1 MFRNNVPLHVMIQK
15 ALGGGGVLPSMLSL
29 GCTNEEMMEV
39 ARKHLDGGVLKR
51 MCGRMVKSYFNPIK
65 KEDYTAHG

>member
-1 MFRNNVPLHVMIQK
+1 M
-15 ALGGGGVLPSMLSL
+15 PSMLSL